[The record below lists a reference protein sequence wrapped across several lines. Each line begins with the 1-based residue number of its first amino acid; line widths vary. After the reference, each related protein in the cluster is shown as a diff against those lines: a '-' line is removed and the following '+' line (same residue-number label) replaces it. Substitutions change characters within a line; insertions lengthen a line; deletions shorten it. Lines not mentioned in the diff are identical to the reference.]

1 MYVKVD
7 KQSVFYSTGKR
18 EPDPS
23 QPNIVFIHGVSL
35 DSTTWVLYTRYYA
48 RRGYNAYAFD
58 LPGHGHSQGDP
69 LPTME
74 DMADWLLKFLDAVG
88 IESTTL
94 VGHSMG
100 GLIAMEA
107 AVRKP
112 ERVERL
118 VLLGVAL
125 PMPVA
130 PVFLDAARKNEP
142 AAIDMFVLWGYDFA
156 AQIGGNLVPGI
167 SMLNSGRRLVERA
180 SDGVMYA
187 GLNACNEYAPDA
199 AHFDPIDC
207 PTTMI
212 IGHDDVMTPYKR
224 ALKFVASLAISPQVL
239 DIADCGHM
247 LILERPE
254 EVHLRLLTAV
264 KG

>member
-1 MYVKVD
+1 MHVTVD
-7 KQSVFYSTGKR
+7 NESVFCSTGKR
-18 EPDPS
+18 DPDPS
-23 QPNIVFIHGVSL
+23 QPNIVFVHGASL

-48 RRGYNAYAFD
+48 RRGYNAYALD
-58 LPGHGHSQGDP
+58 LPGHGHSGGKP
-69 LPTME
+69 LSTME
-74 DMADWLLKFLDAVG
+74 DMADWLLRFLDAAG
-88 IESTTL
+88 IESATL

-100 GLIAMEA
+100 SLVAMEA
-107 AVRKP
+107 AVRSP
-112 ERVERL
+112 ERVEKL
-118 VLLGVAL
+118 VLLGAAL

-130 PVFLDAARKNEP
+130 PVFLDAARNNEP

-187 GLNACNEYAPDA
+187 DLNACNEYTPDA

-207 PTTMI
+207 PTTLI
-212 IGHDDVMTPYKR
+212 IGRDDAMTPYKR
-224 ALKFVASLAISPQVL
+224 ALKFFAGLKVSPRVL
-239 DIADCGHM
+239 DIPDCGHM

-254 EVHLRLLTAV
+254 EVHLRLLKAV
-264 KG
+264 VG